1 MPGFELIGKEEKR
14 ELDNLMDKSGILFR
28 HGFDNLRNG
37 VYKTRE
43 FEKNFSNQMNVQDAL
58 AVTSGTAALLVALK
72 AFGIGQGD
80 EVITQ
85 SFTFVATVE
94 AIVESGAKPIICD
107 IDSTLN
113 LDPEALEAK
122 ISNKTKAI
130 IVVHMLGTPCNLNP
144 IIKIAEKNKV
154 NLEFE
159 ASVCGGVPIIRSLKE
174 GLIANK
180 IKKVFGIFNGTSNY
194 ILSSMDKENKSF
206 NEVLKN
212 AQRLGYAESNPTSDL
227 NGDDVASKLK
237 ILSSLCFNSFLNKN
251 IHVEGIK
258 DIDKDDIKYAKKL
271 GYKIKLLGYA
281 ELIGKN
287 IFQRVHPTLIRNSS
301 YVGSID
307 GVLNAVIIDG
317 NPVGQSIIQ
326 GEGAGPAATTSALI
340 SDISSILRGNIKF
353 PFSIS
358 NKERKNLNFK
368 DISERFFSAYF
379 RFNVTDKPGVLSN
392 ITQIFSRNKVSIK
405 RLVQDPNKNKSSSS
419 IIIIT
424 HPSKDKSL
432 NKIIQTI
439 NKRSYVKKRS
449 KLIRIDDE

>member
-1 MPGFELIGKEEKR
+1 MRKLNIAIIGLGNIGSYLYKYLNQNKKIISKKNNCIPNIAYISAKNKNRKRNFKINKKIWLNNYLDATKNKNVDLIVELIGGAEGPAKKLVFEA
-14 ELDNLMDKSGILFR
+14 
-28 HGFDNLRNG
+28 LRNKKH
-37 VYKTRE
+37 VVTANK
-43 FEKNFSNQMNVQDAL
+43 AL
-58 AVTSGTAALLVALK
+58 ISK
-72 AFGIGQGD
+72 YGD
-80 EVITQ
+80 Q
-85 SFTFVATVE
+85 LS
-94 AIVESGAKPIICD
+94 
-107 IDSTLN
+107 
-113 LDPEALEAK
+113 
-122 ISNKTKAI
+122 
-130 IVVHMLGTPCNLNP
+130 
-144 IIKIAEKNKV
+144 KIAEKNKV

-180 IKKVFGIFNGTSNY
+180 INKVFGIFNGTSNY

-212 AQRLGYAESNPTSDL
+212 AQKLGYAESNPTSDL

-251 IHVEGIK
+251 IHVEGIR
-258 DIDKDDIKYAKKL
+258 DIDKDDINYAKRL

>member
-1 MPGFELIGKEEKR
+1 MKKMNIAIIGLGNIGGYLFKYLQKNKSILSKKNNCIPNLVYVSAKNKSKYRGFKISKDKWLKDYLDATINKNVDLIIELIGGAEGPAKK
-14 ELDNLMDKSGILFR
+14 
-28 HGFDNLRNG
+28 
-37 VYKTRE
+37 
-43 FEKNFSNQMNVQDAL
+43 
-58 AVTSGTAALLVALK
+58 LVFNALK
-72 AFGIGQGD
+72 NKKHVVTANKALIAKYGD
-80 EVITQ
+80 KL
-85 SFTFVATVE
+85 S
-94 AIVESGAKPIICD
+94 
-107 IDSTLN
+107 
-113 LDPEALEAK
+113 
-122 ISNKTKAI
+122 
-130 IVVHMLGTPCNLNP
+130 
-144 IIKIAEKNKV
+144 KIAEKNKV

-180 IKKVFGIFNGTSNY
+180 ISKVFGIFNGTSNY

-206 NEVLKN
+206 KEVLEN
-212 AQRLGYAESNPTSDL
+212 AQKLGYAESNPSSDL
-227 NGDDVASKLK
+227 NGDDVAAKLK

-258 DIDKDDIKYAKKL
+258 DIDKEDINYAKRL

-287 IFQRVHPTLIRNSS
+287 IFQRVHPTLIKDSS

-358 NKERKNLNFK
+358 NKERKTLNFK
-368 DISERFFSAYF
+368 DMSERFFSAYF
-379 RFNVTDKPGVLSN
+379 RFNVIDKPGVLSN

-432 NKIIQTI
+432 NRIIQTI